1 MIAWLFNFII
11 VLCVIFYLS
20 YPPQTGLT
28 LMFSRAIIF
37 LIGFI
42 AVVSLLIKSIKFV
55 WLHSLLRE
63 RSWFSFLSRALI
75 IFAAICGF
83 SYLSYVNN
91 QAVSYFWEQA
101 EAINTQCNKDKK
113 CPVHPAGW
121 SKHDFRYRYDYVYFS
136 TKFYLFYSA
145 EDDVFSIYINYGPDF
160 SYKLVGG
167 VNKVVSQ

>member
-1 MIAWLFNFII
+1 M
-11 VLCVIFYLS
+11 VKKR
-20 YPPQTGLT
+20 
-28 LMFSRAIIF
+28 SR
-37 LIGFI
+37 
-42 AVVSLLIKSIKFV
+42 
-55 WLHSLLRE
+55 
-63 RSWFSFLSRALI
+63 SRP
-75 IFAAICGF
+75 G
-83 SYLSYVNN
+83 
-91 QAVSYFWEQA
+91 EQA